1 MGFFDFLKRK
11 TTVSSP
17 DVNIKT
23 DQIPPVNASKDAQT
37 KQLQGIEA
45 IYQFLQAD
53 YESRGYNDALVSPD
67 ESYRN
72 DNIKLLIRDL
82 EILIQQVTTYYEDM
96 LNDLDFHITSR
107 SRAGLIDLVEELK
120 IRKQKAGEHL
130 EKVKNMS
137 AELSV
142 RSSLSERIVLSY
154 QRGFMRGLSAITQSD
169 FLNKPL

>member
-11 TTVSSP
+11 NNVPSP
-17 DVNIKT
+17 DITLKEGEGSSTNPVKETQIK
-23 DQIPPVNASKDAQT
+23 QV
-37 KQLQGIEA
+37 QGIEA

-53 YESRGYNDALVSPD
+53 YENRGYNDALVSPD

-107 SRAGLIDLVEELK
+107 SRAGLIDLVEELR
-120 IRKQKAGEHL
+120 IRKQKAAEHL
-130 EKVKNMS
+130 EKVKGMS
-137 AELSV
+137 DDLAAQSNV
-142 RSSLSERIVLSY
+142 SERIVLSY
-154 QRGFMRGLSAITQSD
+154 QRGFMRGLAAITQSD